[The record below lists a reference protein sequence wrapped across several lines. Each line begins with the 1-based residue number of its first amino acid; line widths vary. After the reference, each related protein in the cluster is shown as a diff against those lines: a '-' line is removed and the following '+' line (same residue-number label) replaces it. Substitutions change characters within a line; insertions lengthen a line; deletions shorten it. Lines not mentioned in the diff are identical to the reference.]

1 MESALI
7 EHNAVAE
14 AAVVSSPDSVRGE
27 VGKLLFS
34 VTLLL
39 SCVGS
44 LEHSSKYILKCEGRR
59 EKKALY
65 FRSFECQ

>member
-1 MESALI
+1 MI

-27 VGKLLFS
+27 VSKLLFS

-39 SCVGS
+39 SCVGN
-44 LEHSSKYILKCEGRR
+44 LEHSSKYILKCEGRGR
-59 EKKALY
+59 KKALY
-65 FRSFECQ
+65 FRLFEYQ

>member
-1 MESALI
+1 MI

-27 VGKLLFS
+27 VSKLLFS

-39 SCVGS
+39 LCVGS
-44 LEHSSKYILKCEGRR
+44 LEHSSKYIVKCEGQR
-59 EKKALY
+59 EKKSSL
-65 FRSFECQ
+65 FSII